1 MVGFQVSCAKGFKV
15 VITPVAANFP
25 FLLPG
30 TTMSAA
36 FDPLPFPPLPP
47 FPPPGW
53 AWMRSVAPKITQP
66 FGPNYYQLEYLLPS
80 STRIGDVF
88 EFYLVDVIIPFP
100 VLIATF
106 VLDDYSAFFA
116 LRRYGGVFIRGER
129 PVQGLINLGITP
141 GTYDLQCI
149 HYGQPVPI
157 PPLPAP
163 PGAQT
168 PLRTVAV
175 SFVNSYAVV

>member
-1 MVGFQVSCAKGFKV
+1 M
-15 VITPVAANFP
+15 VITPVGPSFP

-66 FGPNYYQLEYLLPS
+66 LGPNSYQLEYLLPLC
-80 STRIGDVF
+80 TRVGDVL
-88 EFYLVDVIIPFP
+88 EFYLVDLSIPFP
-100 VLIATF
+100 VLINTF
-106 VLDDYSAFFA
+106 VLDDYSLFFA
-116 LRRYGGVFIRGER
+116 LRRFSGVFIRGER
-129 PVQGLINLGITP
+129 LVQDLINLGITP
-141 GTYDLQCI
+141 GTYDLECI
-149 HYGQPVPI
+149 HYGQPAPI

-175 SFVNSYAVV
+175 SFVDSYVIT